1 MKLESGC
8 NVRQWIKCVL
18 VLGLSVGVASA
29 QKARYSESHRPDP
42 LLYPLIVH
50 VTHARVQGAGS
61 AGVLHLDAIIDN
73 KKVELEANAAAL
85 LHVGDYQAR
94 VLAEDHKKSGWFSK
108 SYELLFSDGT
118 TVTFAEVAE
127 SE

>member
-1 MKLESGC
+1 MKLWLTITFC
-8 NVRQWIKCVL
+8 L
-18 VLGLSVGVASA
+18 ALGIGSAAA

-50 VTHARVQGAGS
+50 VTHARVQGAGT
-61 AGVLHLDAIIDN
+61 AGVLHLDAVIDN

-94 VLAEDHKKSGWFSK
+94 ILAEDHKKSGWFSK

-118 TVTFAEVAE
+118 TVAFNEVAE

>member
-1 MKLESGC
+1 MKRWLAIAFC
-8 NVRQWIKCVL
+8 L
-18 VLGLSVGVASA
+18 VFSAGIASA

-61 AGVLHLDAIIDN
+61 AGVLHLDAVIDN

-85 LHVGDYQAR
+85 LHVGEYQAR
-94 VLAEDHKKSGWFSK
+94 IVAEDHKKSGWFSK

>member
-1 MKLESGC
+1 VKRWLAIAFCLAFG
-8 NVRQWIKCVL
+8 I
-18 VLGLSVGVASA
+18 GLASA

-42 LLYPLIVH
+42 LLYPLTVH
-50 VTHARVQGAGS
+50 VTHARVQGAGA
-61 AGVLHLDAIIDN
+61 AGVLHLDAVIDN

-85 LHVGDYQAR
+85 LHVGDYQGR
-94 VLAEDHKKSGWFSK
+94 IVAEDHKKSGWFSK

-118 TVTFAEVAE
+118 TVLFTEVAE

>member
-1 MKLESGC
+1 MKRWLT
-8 NVRQWIKCVL
+8 L
-18 VLGLSVGVASA
+18 VFCLALGTGLASA

-61 AGVLHLDAIIDN
+61 TGVLHLDAIIDN
-73 KKVELEANAAAL
+73 KKVELEANASAL

-94 VLAEDHKKSGWFSK
+94 ILAEDHKKSGWFSK

-118 TVTFAEVAE
+118 TVAFAEVAE

>member
-1 MKLESGC
+1 MKRWLAIVFC
-8 NVRQWIKCVL
+8 L
-18 VLGLSVGVASA
+18 VFGVGLASA

-50 VTHARVQGAGS
+50 VTHARVQGAGTS
-61 AGVLHLDAIIDN
+61 GVLHLDAIIDN